1 MMKCAIASLYLDN
14 FIEIGKIT
22 DENKI
27 KYCSTHGY
35 DFICERNNLDFI
47 GFDKIEILINNLP
60 KYDYIWWNDADS
72 LITNFSTKI
81 EDRVFKGYDLII
93 SWDELFLNA
102 GSFIIK
108 NSDESMDFLKLIMSY
123 KETWKHN
130 PAAEQGVITAL
141 FNHDKFQQS
150 SFYQKI
156 KVVSQRYLNSFP
168 EERLVKYPNM
178 LQHGIWN
185 KGDWLIHLSGI
196 SNEERLKIINKY
208 IEQTV

>member
-1 MMKCAIASLYLDN
+1 MNCAIASLYLDN

-22 DENKI
+22 DQNKLN
-27 KYCSTHGY
+27 YCSKHGY
-35 DFICERNNLDFI
+35 DYICQRENLDCL

-72 LITNFSTKI
+72 LITNSSVKMENRIFPN
-81 EDRVFKGYDLII
+81 YDLII

-108 NSDESMDFLKLIMSY
+108 NSEASMDFLKLVFSY
-123 KETWKHN
+123 KEQWKDN
-130 PAAEQGVITAL
+130 PASEQGVITSL
-141 FNHDKFQQS
+141 FLHEKFQQS
-150 SFYQKI
+150 EYFNKI
-156 KVVSQRYLNSFP
+156 KVVNQRYLNSFP
-168 EERLVKYPNM
+168 EERLIKYPNM

-196 SNEERLKIINKY
+196 SNEERLNIIPKY
-208 IEQTV
+208 LEQAV